1 MPWFGQ
7 TWTAW
12 SMGISM
18 LLSWLVPLV
27 IIGLLIYLAVIWSRD
42 RRLLTVGGGKRPD
55 ALSILKERY
64 ARGEISSED
73 YHRMREELNK

>member
-27 IIGLLIYLAVIWSRD
+27 IVGLLIYLAVVWSRD
-42 RRLLTVGGGKRPD
+42 RRLLTVGSRTQD

-64 ARGEISSED
+64 ARGEISTED

>member
-27 IIGLLIYLAVIWSRD
+27 IVGLLIYLAIVWSRD
-42 RRLLTVGGGKRPD
+42 RRLLTVGSRPQD

-64 ARGEISSED
+64 ARGEIPTED
-73 YHRMREELNK
+73 YHRMREELN

>member
-42 RRLLTVGGGKRPD
+42 RRLLTVGAKHQD

-64 ARGEISSED
+64 ARGEISTED